1 LDVLQ
6 VSKSIEA
13 EFMSKLTIRDLTK
26 RYDSAEGVI
35 TAVDGVD
42 LDVRDGEILVLVGPS
57 GCGKSTTLRSIAGLE
72 SPDEGEI
79 LIGEAEVTNLRPKD
93 RNVAMV
99 FQNYALYPN
108 MTVAGNIGYGLEKS
122 TDLSSKEITSKVN
135 DIAEMMGINDL
146 LEKKPAELSG
156 GQKQRVSTGRAL
168 VRDPDVLLLDE
179 PLSNLDAKLRMH
191 MRTEIQQIQD
201 EFDTT
206 AIYVTHNQEEAMTI
220 GDRIAVMYEGRIQ
233 QIGTP
238 EEIYSQPE
246 SRFIAEF
253 IGNPGMNLL
262 TGSIS
267 NGKVVSGPCKFPIET
282 NQVDENKRYLIGIR
296 PEAIRLDESTGVEAT
311 ASINLIEP
319 TGSEV
324 IVHLQAGGDELIAKL
339 PRGEQHPDEGEEVT
353 FGVAPSDIYLF
364 EDRNDS
370 AQSKRVDQDGLA
382 AGI

>member
-1 LDVLQ
+1 
-6 VSKSIEA
+6 
-13 EFMSKLTIRDLTK
+13 
-26 RYDSAEGVI
+26 
-35 TAVDGVD
+35 
-42 LDVRDGEILVLVGPS
+42 
-57 GCGKSTTLRSIAGLE
+57 
-72 SPDEGEI
+72 
-79 LIGEAEVTNLRPKD
+79 
-93 RNVAMV
+93 MV

-296 PEAIRLDESTGVEAT
+296 PEAIRLDESAGVEAT

-353 FGVAPSDIYLF
+353 FSVAPSDIYLF